1 MIAVSSPLPPI
12 PDAIG
17 CLALPCGMGKIRR
30 VKRPLLFPLLVS
42 SALAADAPLP
52 ATIGYNRD
60 VRPILADTC
69 FKCHGFD
76 KNKRKADLRLDVR
89 DAALAKMDDIFPI
102 VPGKPEASE
111 VWKRIITK
119 DEDDVMPPKDEHR
132 QLSARDREII
142 RKWIQQGAEYQ
153 PHWAYLAPVRPA
165 LPGEN
170 EAGFSRNAMDAFV
183 LARQR
188 RQGVEHAPEAD
199 RATLCRRL
207 HLDLTGLPP
216 KQTDVDT
223 FLNDTRPDATER
235 LVEMLLASEHYGE
248 RMAVWWLDLVR
259 YADTI
264 GYHSDN
270 PRNVWPYRDYVIRA
284 FNANKPFDRFTIEQI
299 AGDLLPGATQ
309 EQKVASAY
317 NRLTLTTEEGGA
329 QAKEYEAKSVTDR
342 VKSIGT
348 TWLAQTFMCA
358 ECHDHKFDPFTTRD
372 FYGLGA
378 FFADIK
384 ESAIGRREEGMA
396 VTTPEQE
403 ARLNEFDKRIA
414 ALQAELDAPGAD
426 RDNQQADWE
435 KRFTEGKA
443 DVPWTALHAEKVHA
457 DRGSKLEVR
466 EGGIIENKSD
476 GASASDTFFITAK
489 LPAGTITGIRL
500 DALADDALPK
510 KGPGRAANGNFVLNE
525 FTVKL
530 GDKAQKIARATATF
544 EQKGLPAAQAVDGKA
559 NEAKNGWAVLGNSGR
574 DASAYFELAEPLT
587 GEKTVVFELRQIYGD
602 RHTLGKFRILATTA
616 PKPVRAPN
624 ADFPPDIAEWIK
636 VPAEQRKPDQ
646 RANLA
651 KHFRTVSPLFAPLRK
666 KIADAQVERAEFEK
680 SIARCLVS
688 EHSEQY
694 RAVRILPRGDWMND
708 KGEVV
713 SPATPAYLSV
723 AQKPA
728 PGSRLSRLDLAH
740 WLVGRANPLTA
751 RAFVNRLWKQFYG
764 IGLVKSLEDLG
775 TQGEVPPNQPLLDW
789 VAVEFMESGWDVK
802 HVVKLMV
809 TSGAYRQSSTAP
821 KELLARDPDNR
832 DLARQSRWRL
842 DAEFVR
848 DNALSISGLMVHKV
862 GGPSVKP
869 YQPDGYWENLNFP
882 ARKWEADNNGN
893 QWRRGLYVWWQRS
906 YVHPAML
913 AFDAPTREECA
924 ADRVRSNIP
933 QQALVLLNDPEFVE
947 AARAFAARILKEG
960 GSTPEARIA
969 WAWREATGRPAKPAE
984 IAVLRT
990 LLERQHTMLSQTP
1003 KDGGEIFKVGNAPA
1017 PDELSRPDLAAYTAV
1032 ARAILNLHETVTRL

>member
-1 MIAVSSPLPPI
+1 
-12 PDAIG
+12 
-17 CLALPCGMGKIRR
+17 MGKIRR
-30 VKRPLLFPLLVS
+30 VKRALLAPLLLS
-42 SALAADAPLP
+42 SVFAADAPLP
-52 ATIGYNRD
+52 AKITYNRD

-69 FKCHGFD
+69 YKCHGFD
-76 KNKRKADLRLDVR
+76 KATRKADLRLDVR
-89 DAALAKMDDIFPI
+89 EAALAKMDDIFPI
-102 VPGKPEASE
+102 VPGKPDASE

-132 QLSARDREII
+132 QLSARDREVI
-142 RKWIQQGAEYQ
+142 RKWIEQGAEYE
-153 PHWAYLAPVRPA
+153 PHWAYIAPAAAEV
-165 LPGEN
+165 
-170 EAGFSRNAMDAFV
+170 
-183 LARQR
+183 R
-188 RQGVEHAPEAD
+188 RQAD
-199 RATLCRRL
+199 QAMAAAKSARLLPSSAVNPIDSFIAARHVLLGLHFSPPADPATLCRRL

-216 KQTDVDT
+216 SQAE
-223 FLNDTRPDATER
+223 LDAFIQPAIRNPQSAIES
-235 LVEMLLASEHYGE
+235 LVEKLLASEHYGE

-259 YADTI
+259 FADTG

-284 FNANKPFDRFTIEQI
+284 FNANKPFDRFTIEQV
-299 AGDLLPGATQ
+299 AGDLLPGSTQ

-329 QAKEYEAKSVTDR
+329 QAKQYEAKSVTDR

-372 FYGLGA
+372 FYSLGA

-403 ARLNEFDKRIA
+403 ARLKEFDRQA
-414 ALQAELDAPGAD
+414 ADLQRELEATSPE
-426 RDNQQADWE
+426 RDQQQADWE
-435 KRFTEGKA
+435 KQFAKGKP
-443 DVPWTALHAEKVHA
+443 DVAWTALIAEKVHA

-466 EGGIIENKSD
+466 DGGVIENKAD
-476 GASASDTFFITAK
+476 DASASDTFFITAK
-489 LPAGTITGIRL
+489 LPAGTITGFRL

-510 KGPGRAANGNFVLNE
+510 KGPGRAGNGNFVLNE

-530 GDKAQKIARATATF
+530 DDKPVKFAGATATF
-544 EQKGLPAAQAVDGKA
+544 AQKAQPVAEAIDGKA
-559 NEAKNGWAVLGNSGR
+559 NEAKNGWGVLGNAGR
-574 DASAYFELAEPLT
+574 DASAYFELAQPLT

-602 RHTLGKFRILATTA
+602 RHTLGKFRLNATTA
-616 PKPVRAPN
+616 TKPVRAPN
-624 ADFPPDIAEWIK
+624 AEFPADIAALIQ
-636 VPAEQRKPDQ
+636 VPADKRKPEQ
-646 RANLA
+646 QAKLA
-651 KHFRTVSPLFAPLRK
+651 KHFHSVSPQLAPLRK
-666 KIADAQVERAEFEK
+666 KIADVQIERAAFEK
-680 SIARCLVS
+680 TIARCLVS

-694 RAVRILPRGDWMND
+694 RTVRILPRGDWMND

-713 SPATPAYLSV
+713 SPATPSYLP
-723 AQKPA
+723 AAPKPA
-728 PGSRLSRLDLAH
+728 TVQPSGERARLSRLDLAN
-740 WLVGRANPLTA
+740 WLVSRANPLTA
-751 RAFVNRLWKQFYG
+751 RTFVNRLWKQFYG
-764 IGLVKSLEDLG
+764 IGLVKTLEDLG

-789 VAVEFMESGWDVK
+789 LAVEFMESGWDVK
-802 HVVKLMV
+802 HLVKLMV
-809 TSGAYRQSSTAP
+809 TSGAYRQSSIAP

-848 DNALSISGLMVHKV
+848 DNALSIAGLVTHKL

-882 ARKWEADNNGN
+882 VRKWEADKDAN
-893 QWRRGLYVWWQRS
+893 QWRRGLYTWWQRS

-933 QQALVLLNDPEFVE
+933 QQALVLLNDPGFVE

-969 WAWREATGRPAKPAE
+969 WAWREATGRAAKPSE
-984 IAVLRT
+984 IETLRT
-990 LLERQHTMLSQTP
+990 LLDRQSAVLSQ
-1003 KDGGEIFKVGNAPA
+1003 DGDAAGEIIKVGLAPA
-1017 PDELSRPDLAAYTAV
+1017 PAELPPADLAAYTAV